1 MMCTM
6 DFFTIENGTKVKEGK
21 RNEKIFN
28 GIIFSMCS
36 TGYNVGQCKS

>member
-1 MMCTM
+1 MCTM
-6 DFFTIENGTKVKEGK
+6 DFFTIERVTKVRGGN

-36 TGYNVGQCKS
+36 NGYMHS